1 MRRAIAG
8 IAAAVLC
15 LASQV
20 LAEPPTQ
27 LPESPP
33 LRIVAWYS
41 VPPEQSTVERL
52 RELAE
57 AGFTDSISFYPSLT
71 SARSALDAAQV
82 VGLKLL
88 VNPPELR
95 SDPEGT
101 VRELKKHPALAGYF
115 LQDEPNMTQFAE
127 LAAWA
132 KRIRAVDADHPC
144 YVNLF
149 PNTANNKNLLQAQTY
164 DEYLERYVREVPDL
178 PISFDFYPVMRT
190 YLQASWY
197 DNLELIADTSRETRR
212 PFWAFALSV
221 AFGDHPIATAPHLRL
236 QVYSN
241 LAYGAQVIQ
250 YFTYWT
256 PPPAPLQGDDFHDGP
271 IDLKGNR
278 TPVYDELKRVNAEL
292 KTLSPVFTGSQVESV
307 AHTGAKLPLG
317 TQRYQPKWPV
327 KELKAE
333 AGAVVSH
340 RTGPTRHYLM
350 VVNRSFIEPLDLSIA
365 FDPAVKVAAVTK
377 DGRVERLTNDR
388 YAAALPPGDVA
399 ILTWA
404 PAATEQK

>member
-8 IAAAVLC
+8 ATAAILS

-20 LAEPPTQ
+20 LADPPTR

-41 VPPEQSTVERL
+41 VPAEQSTVERL

-57 AGFTDSISFYPSLT
+57 AGFTDSISFYPSLA
-71 SARSALDAAQV
+71 SARSALDAAQIAGV
-82 VGLKLL
+82 KLL

-115 LQDEPNMTQFAE
+115 LQDEPNMPQFAE

-132 KRIRAVDADHPC
+132 KRIRAVDADHLC
-144 YVNLF
+144 YINLF
-149 PNTANNKNLLQAQTY
+149 PNTANNLLQAPSY
-164 DEYLERYVREVPDL
+164 EEYLERYVREVPDL
-178 PISFDFYPVMRT
+178 PISFDFYPVGRT
-190 YLQASWY
+190 ALRASWY

-212 PFWAFALSV
+212 PFWAFALTV

-236 QVYSN
+236 QVYSD

-256 PPPAPLQGDDFHDGP
+256 PPPSPQTGDDFHDGP

-307 AHTGAKLPLG
+307 AHTGARLPLA
-317 TQRYQPKWPV
+317 THRYEPKWPV

-333 AGAVVSH
+333 SGAVVSH
-340 RTGPTRHYLM
+340 RSGPAGHYLM
-350 VVNRSFIEPLDLSIA
+350 VVNRSFLEPLDLSIA
-365 FDPAVKVAAVTK
+365 FDPAIKVSAVTK
-377 DGRVERLTNDR
+377 EGRIEPLANDR

-404 PAATEQK
+404 PAAAARN